1 MNLSS
6 SSTTSSSSSSSWFSS
21 IVRGRSSS
29 AGGGGNPGSLNLS
42 GQMSF
47 SDGGGGGSA
56 PRKNR
61 LSGVLFKYG
70 PKPAQVAFKNGEFK
84 QQVIFIG
91 GLTDG
96 FLATEYLEPLSVAL
110 ENEKWS
116 LVQPLLS
123 SSYIGYGTSS
133 LKQDALEIDQLIG
146 YLINKEN
153 SEGVVLLGHSTG
165 CQNIVHYMRTNAAC
179 SRAVRAAILQAPVSD
194 REYRATLPETAEMI
208 DLATTMISEG
218 REMELMPT
226 KANPDAPITAY
237 RYHSLCAYMGDDD
250 MFSSDLSDDQLKLR
264 LGHMANTPCQVIFS
278 MADEY
283 VPEYVDK
290 KALVDRLCKAIGG
303 AEKVEIEWGNHSLSN
318 RVEEAVQAIL
328 DFVKRDG
335 PKGWDDPWS

>member
-1 MNLSS
+1 MNSS
-6 SSTTSSSSSSSWFSS
+6 SSSSSSSWFSG
-21 IVRGRSSS
+21 IVRGRSGKS
-29 AGGGGNPGSLNLS
+29 GNPNMNNQSITTA
-42 GQMSF
+42 
-47 SDGGGGGSA
+47 SDRAGAGNQF
-56 PRKNR
+56 RC
-61 LSGVLFKYG
+61 VLFKYG
-70 PKPAQVAFKNGEFK
+70 PKPAQVAFRTGDFK

-96 FLATEYLEPLSVAL
+96 FLATEYIEPLSVAL

-123 SSYIGYGTSS
+123 SSYTGYGTSS
-133 LKQDALEIDQLIG
+133 LKQDSLELDQLIG

-165 CQNIVHYMRTNAAC
+165 CQDIVHYMRTNAAC

-194 REYRATLPETAEMI
+194 REYRATLPETAAMI

-218 REMELMPT
+218 RAMDLMP
-226 KANPDAPITAY
+226 KEANPDAPITAY

-250 MFSSDLSDDQLKLR
+250 MFSSDLSDDQLRLK
-264 LGHMANTPCQVIFS
+264 LGHMSNTPCQVMFS

-290 KALVDRLCKAIGG
+290 KALVERLCKAMGG
-303 AEKVEIEWGNHSLSN
+303 TEKVEIEWGNHSLSN

-328 DFVKRDG
+328 DFVKREG
-335 PKGWDDPWS
+335 PNGWDDPWN